1 MAVLAP
7 EHPLDERLAC
17 AAVVFSL
24 DPGLT
29 PEEVTQRLVHLAA
42 GNRTAVER
50 ALRRVTARRLD
61 RAAQSLRLT
70 LARGTWAW

>member
-17 AAVVFSL
+17 AAVVWSL
-24 DPGLT
+24 DPQLT
-29 PEEVTQRLVHLAA
+29 ADDITGRLLHLAA

-50 ALRRVTARRLD
+50 ALRRATVRRLD
-61 RAAQSLRLT
+61 RAATSLRLT
-70 LARGTWAW
+70 LASGTWSW